1 MNSRGEVES
10 TSPRALEEIWTPWP
24 IGLRFKSFQVDVRNL
39 IIDLDADIKADTM
52 MAGREKVEGGPV
64 PPPRPHIP
72 VGGVPTRPMTSMP
85 QSLSRPPHNLNNGQ
99 VKPQMGSNF
108 ASRPNSTNYGQE
120 SNSVDSDKSLKMKI
134 KRTKSGRQE
143 IVKTEG
149 GHNNS
154 HNGNSDNE
162 GSVVKPG
169 NMDSSMS
176 PSSVRTTKPEGFPLH
191 YTTLHYTTLLYT
203 TLHYTTLHY
212 TTLHNSC
219 NCCNCV
225 LCTLYYSCILCTVYC
240 CRGYIQILFC

>member
-1 MNSRGEVES
+1 M
-10 TSPRALEEIWTPWP
+10 
-24 IGLRFKSFQVDVRNL
+24 DVRNL

-52 MAGREKVEGGPV
+52 MAGREKAEGGPA

-72 VGGVPTRPMTSMP
+72 VGGAPTRPLTSMP
-85 QSLSRPPHNLNNGQ
+85 PSLSRPTHNLNNGQ

-108 ASRPNSTNYGQE
+108 PSRPNSSNYGQE

-169 NMDSSMS
+169 NRDSSVS
-176 PSSVRTTKPEGFPLH
+176 PSSVRTTKPEGTPLTPPVSH
-191 YTTLHYTTLLYT
+191 SEMNGAKTPSKVSFANLS
-203 TLHYTTLHY
+203 
-212 TTLHNSC
+212 NSSLQQLTSKRLK
-219 NCCNCV
+219 V
-225 LCTLYYSCILCTVYC
+225 SF
-240 CRGYIQILFC
+240 RLFSIAEGIFVKHVKSGLSFSKESAAFSKTFSAVSHKKQEIKKYLF